1 MAPIVGRSQH
11 PNTEAR
17 LELARLLSTDFKSV
31 ASTDSAT
38 QVNRKEA
45 TLTAA
50 SLLHN
55 EKPQK
60 SLKPAK
66 CEP

>member
-1 MAPIVGRSQH
+1 
-11 PNTEAR
+11 
-17 LELARLLSTDFKSV
+17 
-31 ASTDSAT
+31 
-38 QVNRKEA
+38 VNREET

-60 SLKPAK
+60 SLKPD
-66 CEP
+66 